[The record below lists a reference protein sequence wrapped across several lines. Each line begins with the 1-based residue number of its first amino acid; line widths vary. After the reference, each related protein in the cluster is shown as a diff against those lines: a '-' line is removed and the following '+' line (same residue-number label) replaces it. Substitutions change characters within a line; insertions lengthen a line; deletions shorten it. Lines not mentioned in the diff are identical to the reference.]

1 MFDWLRRLLGR
12 KKQEEDMIGIQNEMP
27 EQTYKEPAPVQ
38 ERPIERLAPHSAHEP
53 ERPEKMCP
61 KCGSPNDKFVHV
73 CWMCKAE
80 I

>member
-1 MFDWLRRLLGR
+1 MFGWLRRLFGR
-12 KKQEEDMIGIQNEMP
+12 KKEIESTELVEMKEEI
-27 EQTYKEPAPVQ
+27 KEPVIEEPK
-38 ERPIERLAPHSAHEP
+38 ERLAPHSMQEP

-61 KCGSPNDKFVHV
+61 HCGSPNDKFVHK

>member
-1 MFDWLRRLLGR
+1 MFDWLRRLFR
-12 KKQEEDMIGIQNEMP
+12 KKPKEENMIEIKQETP
-27 EQTYKEPAPVQ
+27 EQSYREPETVQ
-38 ERPIERLAPHSAHEP
+38 EPHGERLAPHSSHEP
-53 ERPEKMCP
+53 DRPEKMCA

>member
-12 KKQEEDMIGIQNEMP
+12 KKQEEDMIEIQQMP
-27 EQTYKEPAPVQ
+27 EETYNKPAQ
-38 ERPIERLAPHSAHEP
+38 EQPAERLAPHSTHEP

-61 KCGSPNDKFVHV
+61 KCGSPNDKFVHK